1 MGSRSSP
8 PGRVCPFLVCP
19 FLVCAVLFLSL
30 GFVAA
35 AQERQRAFEVYSD
48 ARFDEESGDF
58 QGIELE
64 IFLWDGSAEAT
75 VTAHGRVDPVK
86 LRGVARGAEVSV
98 SVADGDL
105 ILELTGTRRK
115 KRFDGTLLLR
125 RRDEVVWKESLRLPR
140 RRYGKT

>member
-8 PGRVCPFLVCP
+8 PGRVCPFLVR
-19 FLVCAVLFLSL
+19 VVLFLSL
-30 GFVAA
+30 PSVAA
-35 AQERQRAFEVYSD
+35 AQGRERAFEVYSD

-75 VTAHGRVDPVK
+75 VTAHGRMDPVK
-86 LRGVARGAEVSV
+86 LRGTARGEEVSV
-98 SVADGDL
+98 SAADGDL
-105 ILELTGTRRK
+105 VLELTGTRRK

-125 RRDEVVWKESLRLPR
+125 RRGEVVWKETLRLPR